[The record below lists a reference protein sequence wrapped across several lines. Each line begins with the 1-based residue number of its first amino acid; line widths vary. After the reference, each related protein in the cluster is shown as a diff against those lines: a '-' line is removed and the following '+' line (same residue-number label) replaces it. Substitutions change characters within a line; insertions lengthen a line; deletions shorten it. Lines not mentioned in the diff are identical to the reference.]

1 MGVYEKVKGSG
12 VWYAS
17 YCDRHGKR
25 HRERVGR
32 RSEAIA
38 AYSDRKREIREGRY
52 VPPRARPKFLTFRDL
67 AEKTIEYKKMR
78 NKPRSVKCDIGLLN
92 IIYPFLGHLVAD
104 EIKPLVLEEVFVKLI
119 RERKIGST
127 SANHYRTLVSTV
139 YNYGMRMGLVF
150 RNPVPHTR
158 PYREDPGR
166 VRCLTEEEEAKLRA
180 VIRLKTP
187 KREPEFDLALY
198 TGMRRG
204 EQFGLKWSGVD
215 FENGLLEVNG
225 KTGRRFIKLN
235 SAAKTALEKL
245 KEQRAEGA
253 IYVCPDTKYDG
264 QRDHLRWFEDAVREA
279 GIKDFRRHDCR
290 HTCASRLL
298 MAGASDHTI
307 MDLLGHRS
315 IAMSARYMHPSDEH
329 MRKQIEKIGPKPE

>member
-1 MGVYEKVKGSG
+1 
-12 VWYAS
+12 
-17 YCDRHGKR
+17 
-25 HRERVGR
+25 
-32 RSEAIA
+32 
-38 AYSDRKREIREGRY
+38 
-52 VPPRARPKFLTFRDL
+52 L
-67 AEKTIEYKKMR
+67 AEKTIEDKKIR
-78 NKPRSVKCDIGLLN
+78 NRPRSIQGDIGRLKILY
-92 IIYPFLGHLVAD
+92 IFLGHLIAD
-104 EIKPLVLEEVFVKLI
+104 EIRPPVLEEVLVKLI

-127 SANHYRTLVSTV
+127 AANQYRTLISSV
-139 YNYGMRMGLVF
+139 YNYGIRMGLVF
-150 RNPVPHTR
+150 RNPVPLTR

-166 VRCLTEEEEAKLRA
+166 VRCLTEEEEDRLRA
-180 VIRLKTP
+180 AIRLRCP

-215 FENGLLEVNG
+215 LEHGLLEVNG

-235 SAAKTALEKL
+235 ATAKTALERL
-245 KEQRAEGA
+245 KEQRAEDA

-298 MAGASDHTI
+298 MAGASDHAI
-307 MDLLGHRS
+307 KDLLGHRS

-329 MRKQIEKIGPKPE
+329 MRKEIEKICKKPEGDAQNN